1 MEPGD
6 GSSLLSGVSTRVDV
20 EVHAE
25 GKTRTVILLSSLG
38 RRGLATTASTG
49 DSQQS
54 HRKSLAKVAA
64 FADADLGE
72 LFCSHKCP
80 IEDEDED
87 ETEYVVNCV
96 KHMFP
101 DRIVFQ
107 VTITFLFPFL
117 CRFRPCAFI

>member
-20 EVHAE
+20 EVHA
-25 GKTRTVILLSSLG
+25 GGHCSRG
-38 RRGLATTASTG
+38 PCCPGLATTASTG

-80 IEDEDED
+80 IEDEDE
-87 ETEYVVNCV
+87 TEYVVNCV

-107 VTITFLFPFL
+107 VTTTFVFPFL